1 MIDSLLLSIKLLL
14 ILIIVYISFAF
25 LLKISYI
32 DLDNQIIEFEKNTDF
47 SNYSTDV
54 KVIALYLPQFHTI
67 NENDQWWGK
76 GFTEW
81 TNVKKSKPK
90 YKGHHQPRIPGD
102 TLNYLGY
109 YELTDVEIIKKQ
121 VELAICHGI
130 YGFGFYYYWFSGK
143 RLLEKPL
150 DIFLNNKDIK
160 FSFLLIWA
168 NENWTKKWDGRDEDI
183 LIKQEYNENDPENF
197 IKDIKKYLIDQRYIT
212 IKEKPVLGLYEPYK
226 IPNLNHTI
234 NIWRQKSKELGIG
247 EIFILIC
254 INENKTQ
261 DFSNVT
267 LFDAGYDFPPR
278 NRIKEFKVKFK
289 NTFIYSE
296 LIYYNMQFNY
306 ANISNFPIY
315 RGNMLEWDNSPRT
328 NISTIFDYYSPE
340 QFYMLNK
347 IIIEWTKKTFNKE
360 NRFIFINAWNEWGE
374 GSYLEPDEKYGY
386 ASINSLSKAIF
397 NLPYV
402 QRYSL
407 NDLNELNYIA
417 IQAHIFYEDLIN
429 EIIEKTNNIP
439 VKYHLFISTD
449 SVYKKTIIENY
460 IKNNSNA
467 NACEVQIFPNKGR
480 DVLPLLLQLKN
491 RIKNY
496 KYFCHIHT
504 KKSLHVNIGD
514 EWRKYMYN
522 NLLGSKEIISEILD
536 DFERNDNLGLI
547 FPETYYKVLNIF
559 GKQIYDSNLN
569 YMNFI
574 IKQINKNIR
583 ITPNYF
589 DYPVGN
595 MFWSKVKAVYQIFEL
610 NIKENFPKEEGQK
623 DSSLS
628 HGIERIWAYIAKLN
642 QFVYKKI
649 FKHI

>member
-1 MIDSLLLSIKLLL
+1 
-14 ILIIVYISFAF
+14 
-25 LLKISYI
+25 
-32 DLDNQIIEFEKNTDF
+32 
-47 SNYSTDV
+47 
-54 KVIALYLPQFHTI
+54 
-67 NENDQWWGK
+67 
-76 GFTEW
+76 
-81 TNVKKSKPK
+81 
-90 YKGHHQPRIPGD
+90 
-102 TLNYLGY
+102 
-109 YELTDVEIIKKQ
+109 
-121 VELAICHGI
+121 
-130 YGFGFYYYWFSGK
+130 
-143 RLLEKPL
+143 
-150 DIFLNNKDIK
+150 
-160 FSFLLIWA
+160 
-168 NENWTKKWDGRDEDI
+168 
-183 LIKQEYNENDPENF
+183 
-197 IKDIKKYLIDQRYIT
+197 
-212 IKEKPVLGLYEPYK
+212 
-226 IPNLNHTI
+226 
-234 NIWRQKSKELGIG
+234 
-247 EIFILIC
+247 
-254 INENKTQ
+254 
-261 DFSNVT
+261 
-267 LFDAGYDFPPR
+267 
-278 NRIKEFKVKFK
+278 
-289 NTFIYSE
+289 
-296 LIYYNMQFNY
+296 
-306 ANISNFPIY
+306 
-315 RGNMLEWDNSPRT
+315 
-328 NISTIFDYYSPE
+328 
-340 QFYMLNK
+340 MLNK